1 MARTRGKGKFRTTH
15 ALPLL
20 LLAASLLILSIST
33 RTIEGLPHFL
43 ASTIGGGAQKLF
55 AAVGGGVSKT
65 IFSIRELAVLKN
77 QYESLAAKLESYS
90 KLEREYTDMKAENIR
105 LKEQLDLSSNLS
117 RVVASVK
124 IVAKDP
130 GNIYSS
136 LVIDKGS
143 SKGLKK
149 NQAVAAFQNG
159 MEGLVG
165 RILEARGGTS
175 VVLPIFD
182 QRFFVS
188 ARLSRTRAEGLVSG
202 RGSPEAL
209 LEMKYLSRLNAAE
222 IQVGDL
228 VITSGLDSIYPED
241 LAIGRV
247 KEIFLPEYSSSAT
260 LLLEPSLDFSKL
272 EYLFVLEGEGRQAS
286 GD

>member
-1 MARTRGKGKFRTTH
+1 
-15 ALPLL
+15 
-20 LLAASLLILSIST
+20 
-33 RTIEGLPHFL
+33 
-43 ASTIGGGAQKLF
+43 
-55 AAVGGGVSKT
+55 
-65 IFSIRELAVLKN
+65 
-77 QYESLAAKLESYS
+77 
-90 KLEREYTDMKAENIR
+90 
-105 LKEQLDLSSNLS
+105 
-117 RVVASVK
+117 VK

-272 EYLFVLEGEGRQAS
+272 EYLFVLEGEGRRDS